1 MLGLLRKHIAGNAS
15 FWGLVEYGIGPVA
28 ALVALPILFRQL
40 GTVGFGQYSMIIALA
55 GFGNAANLGAAV
67 TATKLVSER
76 LHEPGGAYRAA
87 GVSMSLIGCALGVVT
102 LAALMLWGAVGLGW
116 PDATF
121 GGVAVTMLALPALA
135 IYLTQQYDQLFSG
148 CLKGREDF
156 RATALCEVFS
166 RSGTMA
172 LACATAWMTASPTWT
187 GLAQALGLLLAGSV
201 KMGVFSR
208 AYGRLVVR
216 PVRDRGAMMDAF
228 RFSRWSWLNS
238 LSALAFGSVDRVL
251 VGSLM
256 GPAALAIYTVGVQV
270 GQIIHTASVAI
281 FQKAMPRV
289 SRLSASPPYPGA
301 AEREIRR
308 MMLWNLAL
316 SAGATIAVLAVSRP
330 LLNMLLSASVAQDH
344 LGTFQLLIIA
354 SGLLSLNA
362 AAHFSLLGLGN
373 SRAVAILNGLGGLAM
388 LCVMAGLVQIAG
400 EHAAAWGRMAYAA
413 ITLAGVA
420 FAIRQSRPDFPGVV
434 PAATR

>member
-216 PVRDRGAMMDAF
+216 PVGDRGAMMDAF

>member
-1 MLGLLRKHIAGNAS
+1 MFGFVRKYIAGNAS
-15 FWGLVEYGIGPVA
+15 FWGLVEYGVGPMA

-76 LHEPGGAYRAA
+76 MHEPGGAYRAA
-87 GVSMSLIGCALGVVT
+87 GVGMALIGCALGVVSVIAVALW
-102 LAALMLWGAVGLGW
+102 LAVSLLW
-116 PDATF
+116 PHATF
-121 GGVAVTMLALPALA
+121 GGVAVTLLAMPALA
-135 IYLTQQYDQLFSG
+135 IYLAQQYDQLFSG

-156 RATALCEVFS
+156 RATALCEVYS
-166 RSGTMA
+166 RSGTLA
-172 LACATAWMTASPTWT
+172 LACATAALTASPTWT
-187 GLAQALGLLLAGSV
+187 GLAQALGLLLAGSA

-208 AYGRLVVR
+208 AYGHAAVR
-216 PVRDRGAMMDAF
+216 PVRDRSAMMEAF

-270 GQIIHTASVAI
+270 GQMIHTASVAI

-289 SRLSASPPYPGA
+289 SRLAAAPPYPGA
-301 AEREIRR
+301 AEREVRR
-308 MMLWNLAL
+308 MMLANLAL
-316 SAGATIAVLAVSRP
+316 SVTATLAVLAVSSP
-330 LLNMLLSASVAQDH
+330 LLDLMLGSNVAEGH
-344 LGTFQLLIIA
+344 LGTFRLLIAA
-354 SGLLSLNA
+354 SGMLSLNA

-373 SRAVAILNGLGGLAM
+373 SRAIAILNGLGGLAM
-388 LCVMAGLVQIAG
+388 LCVMAALVHVAG
-400 EHAAAWGRMAYAA
+400 EHAAAWGRMAYAL

-420 FAIRQSRPDFPGVV
+420 LAIRQSRPDIAGAI

>member
-1 MLGLLRKHIAGNAS
+1 MLGFLRKHIAGNAS

-102 LAALMLWGAVGLGW
+102 LAALLLWGAVGLGW
-116 PDATF
+116 PGATF

>member
-1 MLGLLRKHIAGNAS
+1 MLGFVRKHIAGNAS

-102 LAALMLWGAVGLGW
+102 LAAVLLWAVVGLAW
-116 PDATF
+116 PAATF
-121 GGVAVTMLALPALA
+121 GGVAVTLLAMPALA

-156 RATALCEVFS
+156 RATALCELFS
-166 RSGTMA
+166 RTGTMA
-172 LACATAWMTASPTWT
+172 LACATAALTASPTWT
-187 GLAQALGLLLAGSV
+187 GVAQAFGLLVAGTV
-201 KMGVFSR
+201 KMRVFSR
-208 AYGRLVVR
+208 AYGRVLVR
-216 PVRDRGAMMDAF
+216 PVRDRAAMSAAF
-228 RFSRWSWLNS
+228 KFSRWSWLNS

-251 VGSLM
+251 VGSMM

-289 SRLSASPPYPGA
+289 SRLSVSPPYAGA

-308 MMLWNLAL
+308 MMMWNLAL
-316 SAGATIAVLAVSRP
+316 SASATLAVLAVSHP
-330 LLNMLLSASVAQDH
+330 LLNLLLGDNVATGH
-344 LGTFQLLIIA
+344 LGTFQLLIVA

-388 LCVMAGLVQIAG
+388 LCVMAGLVHAAG

-420 FAIRQSRPDFPGVV
+420 LAIRQSRPDFPGAL

>member
-1 MLGLLRKHIAGNAS
+1 
-15 FWGLVEYGIGPVA
+15 
-28 ALVALPILFRQL
+28 
-40 GTVGFGQYSMIIALA
+40 
-55 GFGNAANLGAAV
+55 
-67 TATKLVSER
+67 
-76 LHEPGGAYRAA
+76 
-87 GVSMSLIGCALGVVT
+87 MSLIGCALGVVT
-102 LAALMLWGAVGLGW
+102 LAALLLWGAVGLGW

-172 LACATAWMTASPTWT
+172 LACATAWLTASPTWT
-187 GLAQALGLLLAGSV
+187 GMAQALGLLLAGSV

-208 AYGRLVVR
+208 AYGRLLVR

-289 SRLSASPPYPGA
+289 SRLSVSPPYPGA

-316 SAGATIAVLAVSRP
+316 SAGATLAVLAVSRP
-330 LLNMLLSASVAQDH
+330 LLDVLLSAGVARDH
-344 LGTFQLLIIA
+344 LGTFQLLIVA

-388 LCVMAGLVQIAG
+388 LCVMAGLVHVAG

-420 FAIRQSRPDFPGVV
+420 LAIRQSRPDFPGAL

>member
-1 MLGLLRKHIAGNAS
+1 MYRLIRKHVAGNAS

-76 LHEPGGAYRAA
+76 MHEPGGAYRAA
-87 GVSMSLIGCALGVVT
+87 GVAMSLIGCALGVVT
-102 LAALMLWGAVGLGW
+102 LVAALLWLGVWWGW
-116 PDATF
+116 PAATF
-121 GGVAVTMLALPALA
+121 GGVAVTLLAMPALA
-135 IYLTQQYDQLFSG
+135 VYLTQQYDQLMSG

-156 RATALCEVFS
+156 RATALCELVS

-172 LACATAWMTASPTWT
+172 LACATAWLTASPTWT

-201 KMGVFSR
+201 KMRVFAR
-208 AYGRLVVR
+208 RYGHVLVR
-216 PVRDRGAMMDAF
+216 PVRDRDAMLDAF

-270 GQIIHTASVAI
+270 GQMIHTASVAI

-289 SRLSASPPYPGA
+289 SRLSAAPPHPGA
-301 AEREIRR
+301 AEEEIRR
-308 MMLWNLAL
+308 LMLWNLLL
-316 SAGATIAVLAVSRP
+316 SAGATLAVLAVSQP
-330 LLNMLLSASVAQDH
+330 LLDLLLGHAVAEGH
-344 LGTFQLLIIA
+344 LGTFRLLIIA

-388 LCVMAGLVQIAG
+388 LCVMAALVHAAG

-420 FAIRQSRPDFPGVV
+420 LAIRQSRPDYPGAL